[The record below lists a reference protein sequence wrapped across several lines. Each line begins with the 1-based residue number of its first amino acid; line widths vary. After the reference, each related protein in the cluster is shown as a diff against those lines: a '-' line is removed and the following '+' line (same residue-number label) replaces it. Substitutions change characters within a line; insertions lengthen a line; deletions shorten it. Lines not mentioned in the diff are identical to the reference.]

1 MECGAFSLRAS
12 ATSAFVPLDWCV
24 PVAPTLHIS
33 FGLERLKVFE
43 WRQNGIYQ
51 LAYVHTEGSLEA
63 DSDIQPIPVSPWG
76 KLQPTRA
83 AAAGRRL

>member
-12 ATSAFVPLDWCV
+12 ATSAFVPLGWCV
-24 PVAPTLHIS
+24 PVSPTVPVSL
-33 FGLERLKVFE
+33 GLELKVATG
-43 WRQNGIYQ
+43 RQNGIYQ

-63 DSDIQPIPVSPWG
+63 ESDIQPIPVSPWG

-83 AAAGRRL
+83 AAAGKSM